1 MQSGLIFL
9 YPKPALCNSFYLY
22 ALSLMFYAFLKVGEK
37 FCTED
42 EINGEIWPNTP
53 DGDTVINR
61 TCPDEHSNYSSIGIR
76 LDFPKDQNTSA
87 KAYCVFWNT
96 TVRDWSDAG
105 CVFKTSA
112 NQHVHC
118 ECNHLTSFS
127 VLMAKTAVSDGVL
140 DIISNV
146 GLGVSVCSLLTFLII
161 ECLVWSAVVKSNLSH
176 FRHTALVNIAM
187 FRLLADCSFLA
198 STSPKI
204 LSDSWCLIFTICK
217 HLFYLAMFSWMLCMS
232 VMLVHQLI
240 FVFSPLRK
248 RVFMF
253 FSSII
258 GYVCP
263 ILIVGCSYVYSKYTN
278 KPYYDRSTCWLVYE
292 KLLEGSTHAFLL
304 PVATIMLTNLFSMMV
319 VIVTLIKSSV
329 PDGSNAHDIETA
341 KSILKVV
348 VFLTPVFGITWI
360 IGFVQLILE
369 DDNMLTISI
378 QVYSIH
384 FSDQFGFDILA
395 KKVLFLVIRVF
406 VFVCLSV
413 GRIRQKLWNGFLQ
426 NLVGT

>member
-1 MQSGLIFL
+1 MLMEPWAGVNDSTLHNMSSSYL
-9 YPKPALCNSFYLY
+9 KALEDLVKNI
-22 ALSLMFYAFLKVGEK
+22 KVNRSTGFHSQNLELK
-37 FCTED
+37 FCSSSDCNLSVFDIKVVLRE
-42 EINGEIWPNTP
+42 TP
-53 DGDTVINR
+53 GILKTVAVKNLTDKLRNNFGQTMPTGLLISA
-61 TCPDEHSNYSSIGIR
+61 TIEHSNYSSIGIR

-127 VLMAKTAVSDGVL
+127 VLMAKTAISDGVL

-369 DDNMLTISI
+369 DDNMLTIAYYSFTI
-378 QVYSIH
+378 LNSFQVI
-384 FSDQFGFDILA
+384 
-395 KKVLFLVIRVF
+395 
-406 VFVCLSV
+406 
-413 GRIRQKLWNGFLQ
+413 
-426 NLVGT
+426 